1 MSSKKEILIF
11 TMSMGSGGAERVISL
26 LLPMLIK
33 DYKVTLFLV
42 INNLHYPIPSE
53 VEVQVASPKQA
64 LGALERI
71 KMLPKIVALYRK
83 LLQKKKP
90 FASMSFLLQPNLING
105 MLKSHFPDTKFIL
118 SERCYPSME
127 YKSSRLKYELY
138 KILIKK
144 YYNLADLVFSNS
156 KEINNDLFS
165 NFGVRNQMK
174 VLYNPVNIMSHNQ
187 YELNDDK
194 LRIVTVGRLIPVK
207 NQVLI
212 PKAIQLLE
220 QKDNIFLEIVGEG
233 HLRSKLEYY
242 VGKLNINLVGNS
254 NNVNKYL
261 AKADFFILSSDS
273 EGFPNALLEAMAMG
287 LPVISTNCKSGPL
300 ELLNNG
306 ENIQVAQGNFA
317 EAKFGI
323 LVNVNDSIGLA
334 KAISFLYHH
343 PEKRKQY
350 SGLSFKR
357 SLDFSLETIYKQL
370 NFNILQ

>member
-42 INNLHYPIPSE
+42 INNLHYQIPSE
-53 VEVQVASPKQA
+53 VEVQVVSPKQV
-64 LGALERI
+64 LGTLERI
-71 KMLPKIVALYRK
+71 TMLPRIVTLYRQ
-83 LLQKKKP
+83 LLEKKKP

-105 MLKSHFPDTKFIL
+105 MLKSDFPDTKFIL

-156 KEINNDLFS
+156 KEINNDLFR

-174 VLYNPVNIMSHNQ
+174 VLYNPVNRMSYNQ
-187 YELNDDK
+187 YQLNNDK

-212 PKAIQLLE
+212 PKAMQLLQ
-220 QKDNIFLEIVGEG
+220 QKDNVFLEIVGEG

-242 VGKLNINLVGNS
+242 VGKLNISLVGNS
-254 NNVNKYL
+254 NNVNEYL
-261 AKADFFILSSDS
+261 AKADCFILSSDS

-300 ELLNNG
+300 ELLNDG
-306 ENIQVAQGNFA
+306 ENIQLPQGNFA

-323 LVNVNDSIGLA
+323 LVSVNDSVGLA

-350 SGLSFKR
+350 SELSFKR
-357 SLDFSLETIYKQL
+357 SLDFSLETIYRQL